1 MKVNIFLKLKTMMNT
16 DKQRYLAVDVMRG
29 LTLIAMIIV
38 NDPGSWDHVFP
49 PLLHAEWNGLTPTDY
64 VYPFFL
70 FIVGVSIALAY
81 QPKLEKE
88 IPKNGL
94 VSKIFIRSIKI
105 FALGIFLWLF
115 PSFDFTDIRWA
126 GVLQR
131 IALVFLPCALLFLYT
146 DKKFQQRL
154 AALILVFYWILMA
167 YIPIPGIGFP
177 DLSVPEKNWA
187 HFLDSFLLPGRMWQK
202 TWDPE
207 GILST
212 LPAIV
217 TGILGLLAGHIILHQ
232 REIKQKLLSLF
243 FMGFIL
249 IAIGDLWQWFFPIN
263 KNIWS
268 SSYTCLMGGFATL
281 TLAALIY
288 LIDLKGKDKWIY
300 PATVFGTNAITA
312 YVLSGILTV
321 IFYNDAWI
329 ANGLNGQF
337 MALGTTIGLPFQLSS
352 FLYALFY
359 VMIIFIPLYIL
370 HKNSIFIK
378 L

>member
-1 MKVNIFLKLKTMMNT
+1 MMNT
-16 DKQRYLAVDVMRG
+16 EKQRYLAVDVMRG

-70 FIVGVSIALAY
+70 FIIGVSIALAY
-81 QPKLEKE
+81 QPKLAQENA
-88 IPKNGL
+88 KNKL
-94 VSKIFIRSIKI
+94 VYKIITRTLKI

-115 PSFDFTDIRWA
+115 PSFDFTEIRWA

-146 DKKFQQRL
+146 DKTFQIRL
-154 AALILVFYWILMA
+154 AAIILVFYWILMA
-167 YIPIPGIGFP
+167 YIPVPGIGAP

-187 HFLDSFLLPGRMWQK
+187 HYLDSLLLPGIMWQK

-217 TGILGLLAGHIILHQ
+217 TGILGLIAGHIILHQ

-249 IAIGDLWQWFFPIN
+249 IALGDLWQWFFPIN

-288 LIDLKGKDKWIY
+288 LIDFKEKNKWIY

-312 YVLSGILTV
+312 YVLSGTLTV
-321 IFYNDAWI
+321 IFYNDALI

-337 MALGTTIGLPFQLSS
+337 MKFGTNIGLAPSFSS

-359 VMIIFIPLYIL
+359 VIVIFIPLYFL
-370 HKNSIFIK
+370 HKKKIFVK

>member
-1 MKVNIFLKLKTMMNT
+1 MMNT

-29 LTLIAMIIV
+29 ITLIAMIIV
-38 NDPGSWDHVFP
+38 NDPGSWEHVFP

-81 QPKLEKE
+81 QPKLD
-88 IPKNGL
+88 NGEAKKGM
-94 VSKIFIRSIKI
+94 VSKIFIRTLKI

-131 IALVFLPCALLFLYT
+131 IALVFLGSALLFLYT
-146 DKKFQQRL
+146 DHKFHLRF
-154 AALILVFYWILMA
+154 AAVALVGYWILMA
-167 YIPIPGIGFP
+167 YVPVPGIGFP
-177 DLSVPEKNWA
+177 DLGGPEKNWA
-187 HFLDSFLLPGRMWQK
+187 HYIDKMLLPGRMWQK

-217 TGILGLLAGHIILHQ
+217 TGVFGLIAGHIILHQ
-232 REIKQKLLSLF
+232 QEIKQKLLSLF
-243 FMGFIL
+243 YMGFIL
-249 IAIGDLWQWFFPIN
+249 IALGDLWQWFFPIN

-281 TLAALIY
+281 
-288 LIDLKGKDKWIY
+288 
-300 PATVFGTNAITA
+300 F
-312 YVLSGILTV
+312 
-321 IFYNDAWI
+321 
-329 ANGLNGQF
+329 
-337 MALGTTIGLPFQLSS
+337 
-352 FLYALFY
+352 
-359 VMIIFIPLYIL
+359 
-370 HKNSIFIK
+370 
-378 L
+378 

>member
-1 MKVNIFLKLKTMMNT
+1 MTTT

-29 LTLIAMIIV
+29 LTLIGMIIV

-49 PLLHAEWNGLTPTDY
+49 ALLHAEWNGLTPTDY

-81 QPKLEKE
+81 QPKIEKGE
-88 IPKNGL
+88 EKKEM
-94 VSKIFIRSIKI
+94 VSKIFVRALKI
-105 FALGIFLWLF
+105 FGMGIFLWLF
-115 PSFDFTDIRWA
+115 PTFDFNDIRWA

-146 DKKFQQRL
+146 DKKFQIRF
-154 AALILVFYWILMA
+154 AAFLLVGYWILMA
-167 YIPIPGIGFP
+167 YIPVPGIGFP

-187 HFLDSFLLPGRMWQK
+187 HYIDSILLPGKMWQK

-212 LPAIV
+212 FPAIV
-217 TGILGLLAGHIILHQ
+217 TGIFGLIAGHIILHQ

-249 IAIGDLWQWFFPIN
+249 IALGDFWQWFFPVN

-281 TLAALIY
+281 SLAALIY
-288 LIDLKGKDKWIY
+288 VIDLKGNDKWIFT
-300 PATVFGTNAITA
+300 ARVFGTNAITA

-321 IFYNDAWI
+321 IFYNDAFI
-329 ANGLNGQF
+329 ATGLNGQF
-337 MALGTTIGLPFQLSS
+337 MSLGTSVGLPLELSS
-352 FLYALFY
+352 FLYALIY
-359 VMIIFIPLYIL
+359 VAIIFIPLYYL
-370 HKNSIFIK
+370 YKNRIFIK

>member
-1 MKVNIFLKLKTMMNT
+1 MMNT

-29 LTLIAMIIV
+29 ITLIAMIIV
-38 NDPGSWDHVFP
+38 NDPGSWEHVFP

-81 QPKLEKE
+81 QPKLD
-88 IPKNGL
+88 NGEAKKGM
-94 VSKIFIRSIKI
+94 VSKIFIRALKI

-131 IALVFLPCALLFLYT
+131 IALVFLGSALLFLYT
-146 DKKFQQRL
+146 DHKFHLRF
-154 AALILVFYWILMA
+154 AAVALVGYWILMA
-167 YIPIPGIGFP
+167 YVPVPGIGFP
-177 DLSVPEKNWA
+177 DLGGPEKNWA
-187 HFLDSFLLPGRMWQK
+187 HYIDKMLLPGRMWQK

-217 TGILGLLAGHIILHQ
+217 TGVFGLIAGHIILHQ
-232 REIKQKLLSLF
+232 QEIKQKLLSLF
-243 FMGFIL
+243 YMGFIL
-249 IAIGDLWQWFFPIN
+249 IALGDLWQWFFPIN

-281 TLAALIY
+281 FLASLIY
-288 LIDLKGKDKWIY
+288 LIDFKGNTKWIF
-300 PATVFGTNAITA
+300 PARVFGTNAITA
-312 YVLSGILTV
+312 YVLSGVLTV
-321 IFYNDAWI
+321 IFYNDALI
-329 ANGLNGQF
+329 TNGLNGQF
-337 MALGTTIGLPFQLSS
+337 MALASSVGIALQLSS
-352 FLYALFY
+352 FLYALIY
-359 VMIIFIPLYIL
+359 VGIIYVPLYFL
-370 HKNSIFIK
+370 FKNKVFIK